1 MPKKIFTLPGT
12 FIFWISI
19 FTRERFWQE
28 REREMI
34 MLLIQK
40 SLIADQKLRGRAMI
54 RYLININPMEMF
66 IWSIILPS
74 WDRSLS
80 FPETTPIPRDTLKAT
95 TNPLIYTVHVPVLP
109 INSTTFPSLWQPLI
123 TWSFSYEF
131 QFFDSMQDS
140 DVMVR

>member
-40 SLIADQKLRGRAMI
+40 SLTADQLAGQEQWN
-54 RYLININPMEMF
+54 LINILWKCF
-66 IWSIILPS
+66 LPS
-74 WDRSLS
+74 WDKSLS

>member
-40 SLIADQKLRGRAMI
+40 SLTADQLAGQ
-54 RYLININPMEMF
+54 E
-66 IWSIILPS
+66 
-74 WDRSLS
+74 
-80 FPETTPIPRDTLKAT
+80 
-95 TNPLIYTVHVPVLP
+95 
-109 INSTTFPSLWQPLI
+109 LW
-123 TWSFSYEF
+123 Y
-131 QFFDSMQDS
+131 
-140 DVMVR
+140 

>member
-40 SLIADQKLRGRAMI
+40 SLTVDQLAGQELW
-54 RYLININPMEMF
+54 YWININPMEMF
-66 IWSIILPS
+66 I
-74 WDRSLS
+74 
-80 FPETTPIPRDTLKAT
+80 
-95 TNPLIYTVHVPVLP
+95 
-109 INSTTFPSLWQPLI
+109 
-123 TWSFSYEF
+123 
-131 QFFDSMQDS
+131 
-140 DVMVR
+140 

>member
-40 SLIADQKLRGRAMI
+40 SLTADHLAGQELW
-54 RYLININPMEMF
+54 YWININPMEMYC
-66 IWSIILPS
+66 WSIILPS
-74 WDRSLS
+74 WDKSLS

-95 TNPLIYTVHVPVLP
+95 TNPFYILFMYQYFQSTVQLSHLYGNHLSHDHFLMNFNFLIVCK
-109 INSTTFPSLWQPLI
+109 I
-123 TWSFSYEF
+123 
-131 QFFDSMQDS
+131 
-140 DVMVR
+140 VM

>member
-1 MPKKIFTLPGT
+1 MPKKILTLPGT

-40 SLIADQKLRGRAMI
+40 SLTADQLAGQELW
-54 RYLININPMEMF
+54 YWININPMGMYC
-66 IWSIILPS
+66 WSIILPS
-74 WDRSLS
+74 WDKSLS

-109 INSTTFPSLWQPLI
+109 INSTTFSSLWQPLI